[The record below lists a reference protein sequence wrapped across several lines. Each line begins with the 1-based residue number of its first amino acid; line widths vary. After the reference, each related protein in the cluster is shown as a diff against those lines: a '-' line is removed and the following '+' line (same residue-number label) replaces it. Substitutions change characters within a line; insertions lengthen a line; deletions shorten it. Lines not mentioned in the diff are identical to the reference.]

1 MSNKLAQLLN
11 TAALNFRVKRKLEE
25 KFFFAPRLA
34 PQRDLEGL
42 QNEAKLSDID
52 SINDWLR
59 SR

>member
-1 MSNKLAQLLN
+1 MG